1 MKRIHLLLAA
11 ILLSLALSGCVVR
24 ARGGVYASAPQPEL
38 VYVSPGV
45 YVIADYDEPVFY
57 SDGFYWRYYG
67 GVWYR
72 SGVYTGGWV
81 RWHSVPVHVHRI
93 QRPHTYVHYR
103 ARGHYRN
110 PPPGHYRGNGP
121 VVRDHRD
128 NRRYQP
134 APAPRGP
141 VVRDHRDGGG
151 DAKVKVK
158 VKGKATVNTRDHRK

>member
-57 SDGFYWRYYG
+57 SDGYYWRYYG

-81 RWHSVPVHVHRI
+81 RWHSVPRHIHGI

-103 ARGHYRN
+103 ARGNARYRN
-110 PPPGHYRGNGP
+110 PPPGRGGP

-134 APAPRGP
+134 APAARPSGP
-141 VVRDHRDGGG
+141 VVRDHRQPPRGE
-151 DAKVKVK
+151 VKVK
-158 VKGKATVNTRDHRK
+158 AKGKAKVNVRDHR